1 MTPTPHGLPPTF
13 YRASQML
20 AVGVDCSRV
29 IRDPSVQ
36 TALAVLPI
44 FASGERG
51 CFVNLAANDHLE
63 GQEVAQ
69 ALRELSETEG
79 PPLAAVHYGYPHF
92 TKQVCERATRWM
104 DGRRDSEPPRP
115 KYFVCP
121 SLCTYIIPGT
131 SLRGDGAVVARA
143 AKAA

>member
-1 MTPTPHGLPPTF
+1 M
-13 YRASQML
+13 A
-20 AVGVDCSRV
+20 AGVDCSRI

-63 GQEVAQ
+63 GDEVMQ

-92 TKQVCERATRWM
+92 TKQVCEPTVRWM
-104 DGRRDSEPPRP
+104 GGRSASEPLRR
-115 KYFVCP
+115 KCFVCP
-121 SLCTYIIPGT
+121 WLCAYIVSLPGT
-131 SLRGDGAVVARA
+131 SLCRDGTDVLWA
-143 AKAA
+143 AKTP

>member
-1 MTPTPHGLPPTF
+1 
-13 YRASQML
+13 ML
-20 AVGVDCSRV
+20 AAGVDCSRV

-51 CFVNLAANDHLE
+51 CFVNLAANDHLD
-63 GQEVAQ
+63 GKEVAH

-92 TKQVCERATRWM
+92 TKQVCARSRVDE
-104 DGRRDSEPPRP
+104 DGRRTSEPPSP
-115 KYFVCP
+115 KYV
-121 SLCTYIIPGT
+121 
-131 SLRGDGAVVARA
+131 
-143 AKAA
+143 

>member
-1 MTPTPHGLPPTF
+1 
-13 YRASQML
+13 ML
-20 AVGVDCSRV
+20 AAGVDCSRI

-63 GQEVAQ
+63 GDEVVQ

-92 TKQVCERATRWM
+92 TKQVCERTVRWM
-104 DGRRDSEPPRP
+104 GGRSAPEPPRR
-115 KYFVCP
+115 KCFVCP
-121 SLCTYIIPGT
+121 WLCAYILPGT
-131 SLRGDGAVVARA
+131 SLCGDGTNVLWA
-143 AKAA
+143 AKTP